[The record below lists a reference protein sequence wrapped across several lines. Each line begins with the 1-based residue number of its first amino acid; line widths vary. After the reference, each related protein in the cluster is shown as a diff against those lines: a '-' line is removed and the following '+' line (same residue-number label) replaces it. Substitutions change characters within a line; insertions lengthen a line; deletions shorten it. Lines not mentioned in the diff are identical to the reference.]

1 MRKLMSAGRADGRNY
16 NCVWGHM
23 KALYRVLLQT
33 LHESFSSWSGLCIEV
48 QTGSCL
54 DLSLCQNCCE
64 VGFVCCWFFFFS
76 SATVRSTINRI
87 SFLWRQ
93 HQARHHTVWGS
104 NCNTCCW
111 FIVSNFSCGESASSV
126 PSIKLQ
132 WFQEELW
139 LLATSE
145 YLPLST

>member
-1 MRKLMSAGRADGRNY
+1 MWKLMSAGRADGRNY

-23 KALYRVLLQT
+23 KALYHVLLQT
-33 LHESFSSWSGLCIEV
+33 SHESFSSWSGFCTEV

-54 DLSLCQNCCE
+54 DLCLCQNCCE
-64 VGFVCCWFFFFS
+64 VGFVWFFS

-87 SFLWRQ
+87 SLLWRE
-93 HQARHHTVWGS
+93 HQARRHTAWGS
-104 NCNTCCW
+104 SCNTCCW
-111 FIVSNFSCGESASSV
+111 FIVRKFSCGKSASSV

>member
-1 MRKLMSAGRADGRNY
+1 MGGIIIVSGAIWKHYTMSCSRLCMSHFPPGQDCVLKCRLAVVWIFPCAKTAVKL
-16 NCVWGHM
+16 
-23 KALYRVLLQT
+23 VL
-33 LHESFSSWSGLCIEV
+33 
-48 QTGSCL
+48 
-54 DLSLCQNCCE
+54 
-64 VGFVCCWFFFFS
+64 FVVVFFS

-93 HQARHHTVWGS
+93 HQARHHTAWGS

-145 YLPLST
+145 YLPLSTWVFNCM